1 MNCREVCNK
10 MFDYI
15 EHQLSQQEIKE
26 FEEHMKDCKNCQ
38 DEYYKLEKL
47 IVKLKNIKDIEPPN
61 NLKYKILENIKSEIK
76 EQNKKSNII
85 YFKKY
90 SYIAATMILFVGG
103 FYTLKAIENSP
114 VKNDIYNVTVID
126 NYSTTES
133 ESNIIEKN
141 TETTT
146 ENINETTTII
156 EKEIKTSKKNIEIT
170 TEITTIQETE
180 NKLETNT
187 IINEEELS
195 TINQNNNSD
204 ININENKDI
213 DTAKAN
219 LQDATPDLKIKEAEI
234 FNNSRILQP
243 NINNNFYYE
252 KTITKDTNMEIFKY
266 DIALYKNQTCNVY
279 FENNSEQKAY
289 IYIENIDGKKVSQDT
304 IVEKKSNNSMEFYMT
319 EEEIEQD
326 VYTIN
331 IKAEDKNFIDGYLK
345 IEIPP
350 KEN

>member
-15 EHQLSQQEIKE
+15 EHQLSQQELKN

-47 IVKLKNIKDIEPPN
+47 IVKLKNVKDIEPPN
-61 NLKYKILENIKSEIK
+61 NLKYKILENIKNEVK
-76 EQNKKSNII
+76 DKNKKSNII

-90 SYIAATMILFVGG
+90 SYVAATMILFLGG
-103 FYTLKAIENSP
+103 FYILKAIENSP
-114 VKNDIYNVTVID
+114 IKNDIYNATKIVD
-126 NYSTTES
+126 YSTTES
-133 ESNIIEKN
+133 KNNIIEKN
-141 TETTT
+141 IEVTT
-146 ENINETTTII
+146 ENITETTTII
-156 EKEIKTSKKNIEIT
+156 EKETKINNRNIEKPAET
-170 TEITTIQETE
+170 TTIVKEQTKQKIDNKEVVTQED
-180 NKLETNT
+180 LT
-187 IINEEELS
+187 IAE
-195 TINQNNNSD
+195 NNSKED
-204 ININENKDI
+204 ININNN
-213 DTAKAN
+213 TARAS
-219 LQDATPDLKIKEAEI
+219 LQEDTPDLKIKEVEI
-234 FNNSRILQP
+234 FNNSRVLQA
-243 NINNNFYYE
+243 NEGSNFYYE

-279 FENNSEQKAY
+279 FENNSEQNAY

-319 EEEIEQD
+319 EEKIEQD

-345 IEIPP
+345 IEILP
-350 KEN
+350 KES